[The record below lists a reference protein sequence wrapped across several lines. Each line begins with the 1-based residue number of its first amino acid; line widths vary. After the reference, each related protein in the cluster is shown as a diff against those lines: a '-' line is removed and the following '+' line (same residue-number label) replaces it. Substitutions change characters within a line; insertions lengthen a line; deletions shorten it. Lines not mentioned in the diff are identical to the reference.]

1 MIEEDT
7 SSSRIPSKLL
17 KILLLIFVLFL
28 IMYISKE
35 SGLYEYKT
43 YTKTR
48 ITNAAIKQFE
58 KDVEDG
64 KNVKMKDYLSNEY
77 KDYTNIVNKSGTVV
91 GNFIEKIMNNGIKK
105 TLKVFNKLFYE

>member
-1 MIEEDT
+1 
-7 SSSRIPSKLL
+7 
-17 KILLLIFVLFL
+17 
-28 IMYISKE
+28 MYISKE

-64 KNVKMKDYLSNEY
+64 KVISQEEELQGFFKAEHSAFRLVPLRKLC
-77 KDYTNIVNKSGTVV
+77 TRRQGTAC
-91 GNFIEKIMNNGIKK
+91 
-105 TLKVFNKLFYE
+105 L